1 MIKLIDI
8 LPQSRLLE
16 VVGNESV
23 EITKPI
29 FDSRQAAPGTAF
41 FAITG
46 TQSDGHSFIETAT
59 EAGSTAIVCERLPEI
74 IIPGVS
80 YFRVDSSSRALGYAA
95 SSFFDNP
102 TKKLK
107 LVGVTGT
114 NGKTTTATLLYRMVN
129 MLGGKSGLISTVC
142 NYVGDQQI
150 PSTHTTP
157 DAMQLNQLFAQMVDA
172 GCTHCFMEVS
182 SHAIVQHRTEGL
194 VFAGGIFTNITHDH
208 LDYHKTF
215 DEYIR
220 AKKQFFDE
228 LPKTAFAITNI
239 DDRNGRV
246 MLQNTAAKVN
256 TYSLRSMAD
265 FKCRI
270 IEQQI
275 DGMLLNIDNTEV
287 WTKLIGDFNAYNMLA
302 VYSVGRLLG
311 FDKQDLL
318 MILSEMNPV
327 NGRFEHVLSPTG
339 IMAVVDYAHTPD
351 ALENV
356 ITTIHKFKQSG
367 KLITV
372 VGAGGNR
379 DKTKRPIMAHI
390 AVQGCEMV
398 ILTSDNPRFEEPE
411 DILNDMKKGVDAKQV
426 GKVLTIVDRREAI
439 RTACLLA
446 RKGDVVL
453 IAGKGHETYQ
463 EIKGVKHHFDDKEE
477 VAEIFK
483 TLKP

>member
-1 MIKLIDI
+1 MVKLIDI
-8 LPQSRLLE
+8 LPTQRLLE
-16 VVGNESV
+16 VIGNEHV

-29 FDSRQAAPGTAF
+29 FDSRQAAPKTAF

-46 TQSDGHSFIETAT
+46 TQSDGHNYIQTAIS
-59 EAGSTAIVCERLPEI
+59 AGSTAIVCERLPESI
-74 IIPGVS
+74 DPKVS
-80 YFRVDSSSRALGYAA
+80 YFVVDSSSRALGFAA
-95 SSFFDNP
+95 STFFENP
-102 TKKLK
+102 TKKFK
-107 LVGVTGT
+107 LVGITGT

-129 MLGGKSGLISTVC
+129 MLGGKAGLISTVC
-142 NYVGDQQI
+142 NYIGDQQI

-157 DAMQLNQLFAQMVDA
+157 DAIQLNQLFAQMADA

-194 VFAGGIFTNITHDH
+194 EFKGGVFTNITHDH

-246 MLQNTAAKVN
+246 MVQNTAAKVS

-287 WTKLIGDFNAYNMLA
+287 WTKLLGDFNAYNMLA

-311 FDKQDLL
+311 FDRQDLL
-318 MILSEMNPV
+318 TTLSQMNPV
-327 NGRFEHVLSPTG
+327 NGRFEHALSPTG

-356 ITTIHKFKQSG
+356 ITTIQKLKQSG

-390 AVQGCEMV
+390 AVQGSDMV

-411 DILNDMKKGVDAKQV
+411 DILNDMKKGVDAKEI
-426 GKVLTIVDRREAI
+426 GKVLTIADRREAI

-446 RKGDVVL
+446 AKGDIVL
-453 IAGKGHETYQ
+453 IAGKGHENYQ

-483 TLKP
+483 NLRP